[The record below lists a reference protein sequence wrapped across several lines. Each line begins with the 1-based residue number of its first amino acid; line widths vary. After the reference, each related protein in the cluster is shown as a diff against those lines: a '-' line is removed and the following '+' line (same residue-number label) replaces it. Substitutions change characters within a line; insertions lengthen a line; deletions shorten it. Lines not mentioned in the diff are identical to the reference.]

1 MKYYL
6 HILYILCICQLSS
19 AQTVIGK
26 VTDEQLIPLEYCSL
40 QIPELQLNSY
50 SKSNGE
56 FSFPNIQQGNYT
68 LIAQLV
74 GYKTETIS
82 IHVNELKNKP
92 LRIKLTSLEN
102 NLNEV
107 VVTGTMRETGKDDSP
122 ISIEVI
128 APKLFQ
134 RSNTPTLM
142 EATNMVNG
150 VRPQLN
156 CNVCNTGDIHI
167 NGMEGPYTLVLIDGM
182 PIVSGL
188 SSVYGLSGIPI
199 GMIERLEI
207 AKGPSSSLYGS
218 EAMGGTINVITKKP
232 KLAPRLFMDYS
243 LTGYLEN
250 NLDLNTKFNLGKKT
264 TNLIGANIFWY
275 DQIKDMNKDGFTDV
289 TLQKRLSL
297 FNKLNFE
304 RKNEKEFSIGARIVA
319 EDRWG
324 GEKNWTKKFRG
335 GDSIYGESIITKR
348 IEFIS
353 KYEWPLK
360 EKIITQLSY
369 NFHDQNSYY
378 GVTPFMAK
386 QSTGFMQTY
395 WDKSIGAQ
403 HKLVLGVTA
412 KHLYFDDNTTVT
424 QLDSLTNLPEKT
436 ITTGVFAQLESVLDK
451 NSKHNLLIGARLD
464 HHPIYN
470 FIPSP
475 RIAYKWA
482 PHHRVIARLNFGTGF
497 RIVNVFTEDHAS
509 LTGARKVEFLEKI
522 KPETS
527 YNGTFNLIY
536 KMPFFTYYLI
546 NWELSAFYYYFT
558 NKIVANYDLDP
569 NKVIYANLNGYAYTR
584 GGSINANFIS
594 KGQFKFTT
602 GITFTEVYNINTDT
616 SGKQIKSWQLNTPKL
631 TGNFLIS
638 YSTRTNLKF
647 DVTGNING
655 PQRLAILPN
664 DFRPE
669 FSPWYA
675 LINCQ
680 ISKEFKNGSEV
691 YIGAKNILNFIPE
704 NPIMRPHDPFD
715 KNANDPISNP
725 NNYTFDPS
733 YNYAPIQGIRPYVGL
748 RWILK

>member
-1 MKYYL
+1 MRYYL
-6 HILYILCICQLSS
+6 HIIQFLCFSLLSR
-19 AQTVIGK
+19 AQTLSGK
-26 VTDEQLIPLEYCSL
+26 VTDEQLIPLEFCTI
-40 QIPELQLNSY
+40 QIPELQLMTY
-50 SKSNGE
+50 TGSKGE
-56 FSFPNIQQGNYT
+56 FNFPSIKQGNYT

-82 IHVNELKNKP
+82 IQVSESKNKT
-92 LRIKLTSLEN
+92 LLIKLISLEN
-102 NLNEV
+102 KLDEV

-122 ISIEVI
+122 ISIDI
-128 APKLFQ
+128 ITPKLFQ
-134 RSNTPTLM
+134 RSNMPTLM

-243 LTGYLEN
+243 LTSYLEN
-250 NLDLNTKFNLGKKT
+250 NLDVNTKFNIGKRI
-264 TNLIGANIFWY
+264 TNLIGANVFWY
-275 DQIKDMNKDGFTDV
+275 NNIMDINKDGFTDV

-297 FNKLNFE
+297 FNKLNIE
-304 RKNEKEFSIGARIVA
+304 RKSNKEFSVGARLVM

-324 GEKNWTKKFRG
+324 GEKNWTSAFRG

-348 IEFIS
+348 VELIS
-353 KYEWPLK
+353 KYEWPIK
-360 EKIITQLSY
+360 EKIVTQVSF

-378 GVTPFMAK
+378 GTTPFMAK
-386 QSTGFMQTY
+386 QSTSFLQTY
-395 WDKSIGAQ
+395 WDKSIATQ
-403 HKLVLGVTA
+403 HHLLLGVTA
-412 KHLYFDDNTTVT
+412 KHIDFDDNTAAT
-424 QLDSLTNLPEKT
+424 QLDSVTNSPERT
-436 ITTGVFAQLESVLDK
+436 LTTGMFAQLESTLDK
-451 NSKHNLLIGARLD
+451 NSKHNLLIGSRID
-464 HHPIYN
+464 HHPVYN

-509 LTGARKVEFLEKI
+509 LTGARKVVFLEKI

-527 YNGTFNLIY
+527 YNGTFNFTY
-536 KMPFFTYYLI
+536 KMPFFTHYLI

-569 NKVIYANLNGYAYTR
+569 NKVIYNNLNGYAFTR
-584 GGSINANFIS
+584 GGSLNANFIS
-594 KGQFKFTT
+594 KGQFKFTA
-602 GITFTEVYNINTDT
+602 GITFTEVYNMHNDSAGNT
-616 SGKQIKSWQLNTPKL
+616 IKSWQLNTPKL

-638 YSTRTNLKF
+638 YTTRSNFKF
-647 DVTGNING
+647 DLNGNING

-669 FSPWYA
+669 FSPWYV

-680 ISKEFKNGSEV
+680 MSKEFKNGSEF
-691 YIGAKNILNFIPE
+691 YIGVKNILNFIPQH
-704 NPIMRPHDPFD
+704 PIMRPNDPFD
-715 KNANDPISNP
+715 KQANDPINNP

-748 RWILK
+748 RLKIN